1 VINFSGIIGFTSSLG
16 FLMMY
21 LPNLILMSGLN
32 FILPLD
38 KAIKVSFETKISFGS
53 IMFTKIYL
61 SSSLY
66 MDFFRV
72 ICSSGYVC

>member
-1 VINFSGIIGFTSSLG
+1 
-16 FLMMY
+16 MMY

-66 MDFFRV
+66 MDFVFEWLALLVTFVRIFIDFFLV
-72 ICSSGYVC
+72 Y